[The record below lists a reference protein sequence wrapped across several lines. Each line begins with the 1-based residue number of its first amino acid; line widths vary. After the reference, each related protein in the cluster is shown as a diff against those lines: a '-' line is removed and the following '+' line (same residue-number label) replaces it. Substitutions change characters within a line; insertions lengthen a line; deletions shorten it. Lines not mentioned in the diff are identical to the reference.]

1 MIGQLGKLIIEN
13 CGRRVNNL
21 APKNTEETLLDFW
34 LIAKKKKITLILIE
48 LLSPCSLFWTE
59 ISGLLQKH

>member
-21 APKNTEETLLDFW
+21 APKNTEETLLDF
-34 LIAKKKKITLILIE
+34 
-48 LLSPCSLFWTE
+48 
-59 ISGLLQKH
+59 